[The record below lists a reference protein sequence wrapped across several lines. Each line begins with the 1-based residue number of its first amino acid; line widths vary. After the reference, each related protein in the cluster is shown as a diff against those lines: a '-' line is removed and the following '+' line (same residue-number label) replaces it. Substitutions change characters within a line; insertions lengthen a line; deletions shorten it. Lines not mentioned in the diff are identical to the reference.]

1 MKLKIDVY
9 EQGNGMTN
17 LIDYIKTTDIE
28 IPRVDLIMLDMQ
40 VNDLAYLL
48 SEHCLNVDS
57 TLWSLLA
64 MLEDVLLEYDNHG
77 R

>member
-1 MKLKIDVY
+1 MS
-9 EQGNGMTN
+9 N
-17 LIDYIKTTDIE
+17 LIDYIETVNIE
-28 IPRVDLIMLDMQ
+28 IPRVDLVMLDMQ

-64 MLEDVLLEYDNHG
+64 MLEDVLVEYGDENV
-77 R
+77 

>member
-1 MKLKIDVY
+1 MS
-9 EQGNGMTN
+9 N
-17 LIDYIKTTDIE
+17 LIDYIETVNIE
-28 IPRVDLIMLDMQ
+28 IPRVDLVMLDMQ

-64 MLEDVLLEYDNHG
+64 MLEDVLVEYGDVLTQPCTCEHG
-77 R
+77 DKNV

>member
-1 MKLKIDVY
+1 MKD
-9 EQGNGMTN
+9 
-17 LIDYIKTTDIE
+17 LIDYIDTVTIE

-64 MLEDVLLEYDNHG
+64 MLEDVLVEYGDVLTQPCTCEHG
-77 R
+77 DKNV